1 MAGGD
6 PNEADLAEHPG
17 RSRDRDEVDPE
28 LLSLP
33 RPRPRV
39 GPLLAVAVLAFCGY
53 FLVRLRHDLTF
64 SRQGDTPVQV
74 VSPAQARAAESD
86 SFVEVHAVP
95 DAVSLLQ
102 VFASEATDGHRLAPI
117 LGSHS
122 QLWLMLPGSHW
133 NGPPRDDEIYRGRL
147 VRLGDLPFY
156 DELSDKLAQMA
167 PQPRALGMAVVRAA
181 LVKHAGAAPGEL
193 GDVGGDPVDVAQGT
207 QVTIHYT
214 VPGQALVTGYAT
226 DDEHDAAT
234 WRAALEKAGIL
245 PPGAP
250 LVGRA
255 REAWTFQAPAP
266 DGAAALSER
275 LVSAKLLAAHAAP
288 LEKTATARWDALSL
302 AEGGGALAVAG
313 GPEQPLPWSAI
324 TAIAVPAR
332 TRAPADAR
340 VIITGEAPGD
350 YWYVLPLYL
359 VLGGVALL
367 FLWAL
372 VRALVPD
379 RKAKVA
385 TP

>member
-39 GPLLAVAVLAFCGY
+39 GPLLAVAVLVFCGY
-53 FLVRLRHDLTF
+53 FLIRLRHDLTF
-64 SRQGDTPVQV
+64 SRQGDTPVRIAG
-74 VSPAQARAAESD
+74 PAQAQAAESD
-86 SFVEVHAVP
+86 SFVEVHAMP

-102 VFASEATDGHRLAPI
+102 VFASEATDGHRLAPV
-117 LGSHS
+117 LGSHG

-133 NGPPRDDEIYRGRL
+133 NGPPRADELYRGRL

-156 DELSDKLAQMA
+156 DQLTAKLAEMA
-167 PQPRALGMAVVRAA
+167 PQPHALGAAVVRGALAQHAA
-181 LVKHAGAAPGEL
+181 AGPGAL
-193 GDVGGDPVDVAQGT
+193 ADVAGDPVDVAGDT
-207 QVTIHYT
+207 EVTIHYT

-226 DDEHDAAT
+226 DAEHDAAT

-250 LVGRA
+250 LVESA
-255 REAWTFQAPAP
+255 KEAWTFRAPAP
-266 DGAAALSER
+266 DGAAAVSAR

-288 LEKTATARWDALSL
+288 LEKTATARWSGLSL
-302 AEGGGALAVAG
+302 AEGGAALAVAG
-313 GPEQPLPWSAI
+313 GPGQPLPWRAI
-324 TAIAVPAR
+324 TAITVPAR
-332 TRAPADAR
+332 TQAPADAR
-340 VIITGEAPGD
+340 VVVTGEAPGD

-359 VLGGVALL
+359 VLGGFALL

-372 VRALVPD
+372 VRALAPD

-385 TP
+385 SP